1 MEIRVL
7 SLSKMNS
14 LKFQLFLEFVP
25 RLLPHICLLACLFV
39 LSCASTR
46 LTYTETEIHRSQTVP
61 GLLPLRFTI
70 KKGKQLAF
78 YISPHKTPN
87 TLPDRIVF
95 VFPGIGS
102 KALDR
107 LDWAEAFSKAGTGV
121 LLIDYPGR
129 GECEG
134 VMRPKHLPWS
144 TDGALSALADELN
157 VSSEQFEGRFLV
169 LAHSFGC
176 AAALQF
182 CEKHL
187 VRRIVLLAP
196 FPTLRR
202 ALFRRLGPLAWII
215 PDNLDNREA
224 LRNILSNSPQTRI
237 TIIHGSLD
245 ESIPVRWGRN
255 LAAINPDRID
265 MNEVPDGTHT
275 SILTENMKIIL
286 NALLR

>member
-1 MEIRVL
+1 MEIIVL
-7 SLSKMNS
+7 SLLKMIS

-25 RLLPHICLLACLFV
+25 RLVPHICLLACLFA

-46 LTYTETEIHRSQTVP
+46 LSYTETEIHRSQTVP
-61 GLLPLRFTI
+61 ELLPVHFTI
-70 KKGKQLAF
+70 KKSKQLAF
-78 YISPHKTPN
+78 YISPHKAPK
-87 TLPDRIVF
+87 TLPDRIVI

-107 LDWAEAFSKAGTGV
+107 LDWASAIKETGAGT

-129 GECEG
+129 GQCEG
-134 VMRPKHLPWS
+134 VMRPKHLPW
-144 TDGALSALADELN
+144 TTEGALSALADELN
-157 VSSEQFEGRFLV
+157 VSPEQFEGRFLV

-187 VRRIVLLAP
+187 VQRIVLLAP

-202 ALFRRLGPLAWII
+202 AMFKRLGPLAWII
-215 PDNLDNREA
+215 PDNLDNRQA
-224 LRNILSNSPQTRI
+224 LRNILKSSPQTRI

-255 LAAINPDRID
+255 LAAINPDRIV

-275 SILTENMKIIL
+275 SILTENMKIITD
-286 NALLR
+286 ALFR